1 MTKSVAYFLLARL
14 ALNAEVYSD
23 DDWTDKLKQDGTKIY
38 FQVGGQSLNAWQTT
52 VAYCDSLTEVGYSL
66 EKNYVDNFVV
76 SNEHSRENIFTIPM
90 DKTLYAT
97 VFKNLFRTLHYVHGS
112 ALGRGAENG
121 SSATLSTL
129 STFGYGTPHQDPRF
143 EFNFFADTVKVD
155 DKVVMINKT
164 TPLVYHPLSIKMQL
178 TGAKHEK
185 TAGARMKK
193 YEVDRT
199 AYDDGKLQNN
209 DIVLYRYA
217 DALLMQSEA
226 MIRQGKNGD
235 VPINMVRARVGLS
248 PLRNATLTDVLKERM
263 LELVWEGTRRQDL
276 IRFHLFHLPYEER
289 PQLAKE
295 INAYTTVF
303 PIPFRTLQMN
313 PLLHQNPGY

>member
-1 MTKSVAYFLLARL
+1 
-14 ALNAEVYSD
+14 
-23 DDWTDKLKQDGTKIY
+23 
-38 FQVGGQSLNAWQTT
+38 
-52 VAYCDSLTEVGYSL
+52 
-66 EKNYVDNFVV
+66 
-76 SNEHSRENIFTIPM
+76 
-90 DKTLYAT
+90 
-97 VFKNLFRTLHYVHGS
+97 
-112 ALGRGAENG
+112 
-121 SSATLSTL
+121 
-129 STFGYGTPHQDPRF
+129 
-143 EFNFFADTVKVD
+143 
-155 DKVVMINKT
+155 MINKT
-164 TPLVYHPLSIKMQL
+164 TPLVYQPLSIKMQL
-178 TGAKHEK
+178 TGAKYEK

-193 YEVDRT
+193 YEIDRT

-226 MIRQGKNGD
+226 MIRQGRNGD
-235 VPINMVRARVGLS
+235 VPLNMVRARVGLS

-303 PIPFRTLQMN
+303 PIPLRTLQMN
-313 PLLHQNPGY
+313 GLLHQNPGY